1 MVTYLNLGLAA
12 FVDHVEG
19 KVLHV
24 GLDRGIVK
32 SSADQ
37 SLGIKDGVGGVHGHL
52 VLGGIT
58 NQSFGIG
65 EGHKRWGGSV
75 ALVVGDDLDLAM
87 LEHTDARI
95 GGAQINTD
103 SGSGSH
109 CSEKGFEERRHK
121 VTRLKRSVWNRARRR
136 EREKNQREN
145 DGVLAKATDKSGF
158 SNSAGFANLP
168 PPLCALRTCGRG
180 GYHCQCGRHQSTPVA
195 TAVATFQGH
204 PYTL

>member
-58 NQSFGIG
+58 NQSFGVG

-75 ALVVGDDLDLAM
+75 TLVVGDDLDLAM

-103 SGSGSH
+103 SGSLGH
-109 CSEKGFEERRHK
+109 FAI
-121 VTRLKRSVWNRARRR
+121 LKSKQKTTNF
-136 EREKNQREN
+136 
-145 DGVLAKATDKSGF
+145 VL
-158 SNSAGFANLP
+158 
-168 PPLCALRTCGRG
+168 CGRPQNNLLDRDDRLHETSNG
-180 GYHCQCGRHQSTPVA
+180 Q
-195 TAVATFQGH
+195 
-204 PYTL
+204 